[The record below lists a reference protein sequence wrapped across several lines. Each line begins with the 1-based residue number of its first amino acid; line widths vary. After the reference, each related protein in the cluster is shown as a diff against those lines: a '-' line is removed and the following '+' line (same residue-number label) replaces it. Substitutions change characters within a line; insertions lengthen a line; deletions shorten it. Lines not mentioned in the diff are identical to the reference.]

1 MKKWPISIALGG
13 FLKASEIE
21 AVLNRLCNIGYDCF
35 DLNLCPDWNK
45 SYLFFDSEEYI
56 EYFERIRRIVDLNN
70 TRINQTHAFFPLDS
84 QDYEWLVKTIKRQI
98 HATKLLGAKYI
109 VIHPFLYKI
118 EEEYKKEVREINVKF
133 FNDIKEALI
142 EHNIVACLENLWE
155 YNKDGIIVKSNTSNA
170 DEINAILDELNDDE
184 HFGICLD
191 TGHMN
196 LVHQNIPSQ
205 IRKMDKRLKALHIN
219 DNDGIKD
226 DHLIPTQGNIDWIS
240 VKEALEE
247 IQYEGSFNMEL
258 TVYNYIKDIDKN
270 LVFSIGEF
278 AYRIAEALMEVKA

>member
-45 SYLFFDSEEYI
+45 AYPFFDSEEYI
-56 EYFERIRRIVDLNN
+56 EYFERIRKIVDLNN
-70 TRINQTHAFFPLDS
+70 TRINQTHAFFPLDN
-84 QDYEWLVKTIKRQI
+84 QNYEWLVKTTKRQI

-133 FNDIKEALI
+133 FNEIKEALI
-142 EHNIVACLENLWE
+142 EYDIVACLENLWE
-155 YNKDGIIVKSNTSNA
+155 YNKDGVIVKSNTSNA

-196 LVHQNIPSQ
+196 LVHQDISSQ
-205 IRKMDKRLKALHIN
+205 IRKMGRRLKVLHIN

-226 DHLIPTQGNIDWIS
+226 DHLIPTQGNINWIS
-240 VKEALEE
+240 IIKALKE
-247 IQYEGSFNMEL
+247 IQYKGSFNMEL

-278 AYRIAEALMEVKA
+278 AYRIAEALTEV